1 MTCKSCG
8 TELTCRTKDYGG
20 NYASTL
26 QWQNDDGTAHFATK
40 DGKNFTCNIP
50 DGQEPTVATPRDV
63 TSFSPSMDEKLDAM
77 NTKLERIYSMIAE
90 QYQEY
95 IDRKNKL

>member
-1 MTCKSCG
+1 MTCKNCG
-8 TELTCRTKDYGG
+8 TELTCRAKDYGG

-26 QWQNDDGTAHFATK
+26 QWQNKDGAAHYATK

-50 DGQEPTVATPRDV
+50 DGQEPTAVTPGDV

-95 IDRKNKL
+95 IDRKN